1 MAMFETWLKSDFQ
14 EDLTVEHLRGN
25 FFSGDSLGNLV
36 GVEVFDNGE
45 PAPLSG
51 SVVGYVIRA
60 DGSTVVVPGTL
71 AGNRASII
79 LPACAYNV
87 YGIMSIVIKVGSVT
101 VGACTVHVYRST
113 TDTLVD
119 PEHVIPSIDLLIQMV
134 EECEAAVAVKADKVT
149 NATNDHLAALDSY
162 GNLKDSGKYATDF
175 LASTLKGS
183 ANGVAE
189 LGSDGK
195 VPSSQLPSYVDD
207 VLEYDSLSAFPATG
221 ETGKIYVAKDTNKTY
236 RWSGTAY
243 VEISPSLALGETSST
258 AYRGDRGKAAYDHAT
273 DAGRMTTAAQSGLYK
288 VAVTDEGHVAGASP
302 VQKSDITALGIPAQ
316 DTTYDSLPAESGG
329 TDESLVTTGEKYTWN
344 QKYDKPSGGI
354 PASDIES
361 GVIPDVSGKLDKPS
375 TAGASGQV
383 LTSDGQG
390 GQSWQTPSS
399 GVTDY
404 DQLNNRPQI
413 AGVTLTGDKSLSDL
427 GIASEAELDDKLDEP
442 ATAGTNGQV
451 LTSDGQGGAT
461 WQTPSGGTVTD
472 VQEDGVSILS
482 SGVANILTM
491 TGAGASA
498 AGTKGLVPAPAAGQ
512 QNLVLTGAGSW
523 QVSPGAKL
531 YSVSGTMTGTSLTI
545 SDDYITADMKCIM
558 IEIGTPSAFDD
569 KIHVLPANGSVTI
582 SCDSF
587 SGSSTV
593 KVTLQKV
600 ISDPTTATST
610 EFDVLNNRI
619 GDLSTLTTTA
629 KASAVAAINEVDD
642 HIANVLSDYHTASGS
657 NSYASWSCKWVK
669 IGRICSFVFAFTPST
684 AISSSIG
691 GIEVTGMPNPVT
703 VDYLCVFP
711 AALTERGWVAA
722 NTSGRYGGIKN
733 ISATN
738 PEVRACGSF
747 EANKG
752 YSFAGTYVTV

>member
-14 EDLTVEHLRGN
+14 EDLTVEHLKGN

-45 PAPLSG
+45 PASLSG

-60 DGSTVVVPGTL
+60 DGSTVVVPGSL
-71 AGNRASII
+71 SGNRASIV

-134 EECEAAVAVKADKVT
+134 EECEQAVQTKADKVSG
-149 NATNDHLAALDSY
+149 ATNNHLAALDSY

-221 ETGKIYVAKDTNKTY
+221 ETGKIYVAKDTNLTY
-236 RWSGTAY
+236 RWSGSAY

-316 DTTYDSLPAESGG
+316 DTTYESKPAASGG

-344 QKYDKPSGGI
+344 QKYAKPSGGI
-354 PASDIES
+354 PASDIAS

-404 DQLNNRPQI
+404 DLLDNRPQI
-413 AGVTLTGDKSLSDL
+413 AGVTLTGNKSLSDL
-427 GIASEAELDDKLDEP
+427 GIASEADLDDKLDEP

-498 AGTKGLVPAPAAGQ
+498 AGTKGLVPAPAAGDQ
-512 QNLVLTGAGSW
+512 GKILMGDGSW
-523 QVSPGAKL
+523 SNEIPNRIANIENTEAL
-531 YSVSGTMTGTSLTI
+531 YSVTIQTSDWSASPYTYTWTNSDVTADCSVEIGFLDGAEDCDIDFLEWEKATGSITFSVETLPSVALPIVIKLTNARAK
-545 SDDYITADMKCIM
+545 YVENLTADMVATDAVTGASNVDEALTALNTKTSVSTGA
-558 IEIGTPSAFDD
+558 ELQTGVTSYQTYYLQ
-569 KIHVLPANGSVTI
+569 KQGKLVTI
-582 SCDSF
+582 DMY
-587 SGSSTV
+587 
-593 KVTLQKV
+593 LQK
-600 ISDPTTATST
+600 
-610 EFDVLNNRI
+610 
-619 GDLSTLTTTA
+619 TLTLNSWNNLAALPTGYIPITNTYFG
-629 KASAVAAINEVDD
+629 AVNDMKGSIVVGIVSNQGLVR
-642 HIANVLSDYHTASGS
+642 IWPSSD
-657 NSYASWSCKWVK
+657 N
-669 IGRICSFVFAFTPST
+669 ST
-684 AISSSIG
+684 AVS
-691 GIEVTGMPNPVT
+691 T
-703 VDYLCVFP
+703 
-711 AALTERGWVAA
+711 
-722 NTSGRYGGIKN
+722 N
-733 ISATN
+733 IIVHVSYFTA
-738 PEVRACGSF
+738 
-747 EANKG
+747 
-752 YSFAGTYVTV
+752 